1 MPDLDTKKPRRQLKN
16 IPPDRFQPKVLIF
29 WIALLL
35 AVVSLLFW
43 SPGITVSPATLTI
56 FEVVTHAES
65 SDSKPSDIKS
75 GVIQP
80 DNTVGKDWV
89 LITGELNAPT
99 LTNERGM
106 KTASFR
112 AAGRLT
118 DSNMER
124 LQKTNKFSERPTT
137 TVLAQLALSVLPVL
151 IIIGFLYF
159 LFSRQLRQAGR
170 GALNFGKSRA
180 KLLTRDRDKVTFGDV
195 AGCDEA
201 KEEVS
206 EVVEFLKDPKKFTKM
221 GGRIPKGILMVGPPG
236 TGKTLLAKAVAGEAD
251 VPFFSIS
258 GSDFVEMFVGVGAS
272 RVRDMFE
279 QGRKSAPC
287 LIFID
292 EIDAVG
298 RQRGAGL
305 GGGNDER
312 EQTLNSLLVEMDGFD
327 TTEGVIIIAAT
338 NRPDVLDSAL
348 LRPGRF
354 DRQIYVDLPDMI
366 GREQILRVHA
376 RKLTLGDNVD
386 LGVIARGTPGLS
398 GAELA
403 NLLNEAA
410 LLAKA
415 IAGEADVPFFSIS
428 GSDFVEMFVGVGAS
442 RVRDMFEQGRKNA
455 PCLIFIDEIDAVG
468 RQRGAGLGGGN
479 DEREQTLNSLL
490 VEMDGFDTQEG
501 VIIIAAT
508 NRPDVLDSALLRPG
522 RFDRQVYIDL
532 PDIIGREQILRVHA
546 RKISLSENVELGI
559 IARGTPG
566 LSGAELANLLN
577 ESALLAARRGKKK
590 VEMTDIDEARD
601 KVLWGRERRRV
612 MDDNE
617 KRLVAWHEAGHA
629 IVQAVLDDG
638 TVPVHKVTI
647 IPRGQSLGSTTYL
660 PTKDILTQPK
670 KKLLNQIAMAMG
682 GRIAEELVTG
692 DFSNGVYG
700 DLKQATRIARA
711 MVCDYGMSE
720 LGPVAMGDNQDTVF
734 LGRDIT
740 RSQHVSEDTARK
752 IDIAISDILHAQYQR
767 AQQIITEHR
776 PALDKIGAALLE
788 HETIEGK
795 HVLEIIQ
802 HGEIR
807 TPIISAKPPRLAP
820 ETAKPAAAPAA
831 PEPAGAPGTPAPSPA

>member
-1 MPDLDTKKPRRQLKN
+1 MSDNEDNKKRRPLKS
-16 IPPDRFQPKVLIF
+16 IPPEGFPIKMILFWVVGIGVLV
-29 WIALLL
+29 ALLYFNDSRMAQPTRLKIQQVVEL
-35 AVVSLLFW
+35 AELGQVSDGTIRPDATGGRDW
-43 SPGITVSPATLTI
+43 SEVTGNIVPNSPKNETATP
-56 FEVVTHAES
+56 
-65 SDSKPSDIKS
+65 KPFI
-75 GVIQP
+75 
-80 DNTVGKDWV
+80 
-89 LITGELNAPT
+89 
-99 LTNERGM
+99 
-106 KTASFR
+106 AS
-112 AAGRLT
+112 GRLT
-118 DSNMER
+118 DASLER
-124 LQKTNKFSERPTT
+124 LQKTQAFTEKPAT
-137 TVLAQLALSVLPVL
+137 TVLTNLMINILPFV
-151 IIIGFLYF
+151 IVIGLLYF
-159 LFSRQLRQAGR
+159 LFVRQLRQAGK
-170 GALNFGKSRA
+170 GALSFGKSRA
-180 KLLTRDRDKVTFGDV
+180 KMLTREKDRINFTDV

-206 EVVEFLKDPKKFTKM
+206 EVVDFLKDPKKFQKI

-236 TGKTLLAKAVAGEAD
+236 TGKT
-251 VPFFSIS
+251 
-258 GSDFVEMFVGVGAS
+258 
-272 RVRDMFE
+272 
-279 QGRKSAPC
+279 
-287 LIFID
+287 
-292 EIDAVG
+292 
-298 RQRGAGL
+298 
-305 GGGNDER
+305 
-312 EQTLNSLLVEMDGFD
+312 
-327 TTEGVIIIAAT
+327 
-338 NRPDVLDSAL
+338 
-348 LRPGRF
+348 
-354 DRQIYVDLPDMI
+354 
-366 GREQILRVHA
+366 
-376 RKLTLGDNVD
+376 
-386 LGVIARGTPGLS
+386 
-398 GAELA
+398 
-403 NLLNEAA
+403 

-546 RKISLSENVELGI
+546 RKISLSENVELGV

-612 MDDNE
+612 MDDAE

-638 TVPVHKVTI
+638 TMPVHKVTI

-660 PTKDILTQPK
+660 PTKDVLTQPK

-752 IDIAISDILHAQYQR
+752 IDEAISAILHTQYQR
-767 AQQIITEHR
+767 AQQIITDHR
-776 PALDKIGAALLE
+776 EALDKIASALLE
-788 HETIEGK
+788 HETVEGR
-795 HVLEIIQ
+795 HVLEILKDGKISS
-802 HGEIR
+802 
-807 TPIISAKPPRLAP
+807 PIINVKPPKLVA
-820 ETAKPAAAPAA
+820 EAGKAADKPATKESSGPA
-831 PEPAGAPGTPAPSPA
+831 GTPAPSPA